1 MSPARGEA
9 RRRAW
14 LRRPAT
20 VWVLAAIAGALTLV
34 SAYLTVRHLN
44 DDAQRASQLYARV
57 FAGLADPRE
66 TGATDALLALAA
78 EIRRQGIP
86 LVVTDAR
93 GVATDTANLPQPM
106 ALDSP
111 ELRSFVAGLDRQTP
125 PVEEPG
131 VRTVHVGALPVR
143 ARLQLVFVLE
153 LLTVA
158 GLAGVAVL
166 AHRAS
171 VGRARDRVWVAMARE
186 SAHQLG
192 TPLTSLAG
200 WIDRLRESEEGSGA
214 DGVADVAEH
223 LAADYERLDR
233 VARRFERI
241 GQPPRR
247 ERMDLAAVADAV
259 AAYFRPRLPRLA
271 HRVTLE
277 VRSDG
282 APAEVAG
289 DALLVE
295 WALEALVR
303 NAVDALQGRGGRIEI
318 AVAGE
323 PDAVAVSV
331 SDDGPGVPGG
341 MRHRLFEAGATTK
354 ARGWGLGLALARRV
368 VEESHGGSLTLEP
381 SAVGARF
388 TLRLPRQV
396 PAG

>member
-1 MSPARGEA
+1 LSPAGGEA
-9 RRRAW
+9 HHRVW

-20 VWVLAAIAGALTLV
+20 VWMLAAVAGLLTLA
-34 SAYLTVRHLN
+34 SAYLTARHLS
-44 DDAQRASQLYARV
+44 DDARRASQLYARV
-57 FAGLADPRE
+57 FSGLADPRE
-66 TGATDALLALAA
+66 SGATDALFALAA

-93 GVATDTANLPQPM
+93 GVATDTANLPRPM
-106 ALDSP
+106 AFDSP
-111 ELRSFVAGLDRQTP
+111 ELRAFVASLDRQTA

-131 VRTVHVGALPVR
+131 VRAVHVGALPVR
-143 ARLQLVFVLE
+143 ARLQLVFLLE
-153 LLTVA
+153 LATLV

-200 WIDRLRESEEGSGA
+200 WIDRLRDGSESA
-214 DGVADVAEH
+214 ADVAGH

-241 GQPPRR
+241 GQRPRQ
-247 ERMDLAAVADAV
+247 ERVDLAAVADAV
-259 AAYFRPRLPRLA
+259 ATYFRPRLPRLS

-277 VRSDG
+277 VRRDG

-289 DALLVE
+289 DALLIE

-318 AVAGE
+318 AVASE

-341 MRHRLFEAGATTK
+341 VRRRLFEAGATTK

-368 VEESHGGSLTLEP
+368 VEEGHGGRLTLEP

-388 TLRLPRQV
+388 TLRLPREV
-396 PAG
+396 AAG

>member
-1 MSPARGEA
+1 MPRAGAEA
-9 RRRAW
+9 PGRAW

-20 VWVLAAIAGALTLV
+20 VWVLAAVAGALTIV
-34 SAYLTVRHLN
+34 SASLTARHLS
-44 DDAQRASQLYARV
+44 DDARRASQLYARV
-57 FAGLADPRE
+57 FGGLADPRE
-66 TGATDALLALAA
+66 TGATDALLALAG

-93 GVATDTANLPQPM
+93 GVATDTANLPRPM
-106 ALDSP
+106 AFDSP
-111 ELRSFVAGLDRQTP
+111 ALRAFVASLDRQTA
-125 PVEEPG
+125 PVVEPG
-131 VRTVHVGALPVR
+131 VGTVHVGPLPLR

-153 LLTVA
+153 LAIVA
-158 GLAGVAVL
+158 ALIGVAVL

-200 WIDRLRESEEGSGA
+200 WIDRLREGSDRA
-214 DGVADVAEH
+214 TDVAGH
-223 LAADYERLDR
+223 LAADWERLDR

-247 ERMDLAAVADAV
+247 EPVDLAAVADAV

-271 HRVTLE
+271 HCIALE
-277 VRSDG
+277 VRTDG
-282 APAEVAG
+282 GPAEVAG
-289 DALLVE
+289 DALLLE

-318 AVAGE
+318 VVANE
-323 PDAVAVSV
+323 PDAVALSV
-331 SDDGPGVPGG
+331 ADDGPGVPGR
-341 MRHRLFEAGATTK
+341 MRHRLFEAGTTTK

-368 VEESHGGSLTLEP
+368 VEEGHGGRLTLDP
-381 SAVGARF
+381 SPAGARF
-388 TLRLPRQV
+388 TLRLPREV
-396 PAG
+396 APA

>member
-1 MSPARGEA
+1 M
-9 RRRAW
+9 
-14 LRRPAT
+14 
-20 VWVLAAIAGALTLV
+20 LAAVAAGLTLV
-34 SAYLTVRHLN
+34 SAYFTARHLS
-44 DDAQRASQLYARV
+44 DDARRASQLYARV

-66 TGATDALLALAA
+66 SGATDALLTLAA

-93 GVATDTANLPQPM
+93 GVATDTANLPRPM
-106 ALDSP
+106 PLDSP
-111 ELRSFVAGLDRQTP
+111 DLRAFVASLDRQTAP
-125 PVEEPG
+125 LEEPG
-131 VRTVHVGALPVR
+131 VGTVHVGALPVR

-200 WIDRLRESEEGSGA
+200 WIDRLRDGA
-214 DGVADVAEH
+214 DGAPDVAEH

-241 GQPPRR
+241 GQPPRL
-247 ERMDLAAVADAV
+247 ERVDLAAVADAV
-259 AAYFRPRLPRLA
+259 AAYFRPRLPRLV
-271 HRVTLE
+271 HCITLD
-277 VRSDG
+277 VRTDG

-289 DALLVE
+289 DALLLE

-318 AVAGE
+318 AVANE

-331 SDDGPGVPGG
+331 SDDGPGVPGAL
-341 MRHRLFEAGATTK
+341 RHRLFEAGATTK

-368 VEESHGGSLTLEP
+368 VEEGHAGSLTLDPPPEGG
-381 SAVGARF
+381 GARF
-388 TLRLPRQV
+388 TLRLPREV
-396 PAG
+396 AAG